1 MFIRMYIFFLS
12 QVLLREKVVKAA
24 AVVLVLNWQKSPSQ
38 RRRPRKIPRMQKR
51 PLRRTKARRQLLA
64 AKSLRQVVL
73 KSPRRRLTGWR
84 ACWAIMAA
92 ILTPNK
98 PLSPNITS
106 CSAQH
111 ARILTFKPDKKMA
124 FIYYISKAFFVAR
137 CKSLP
142 KTFRIGDISACYF
155 FRPALVFCRGSLC
168 DTKELF

>member
-111 ARILTFKPDKKMA
+111 ARILTFKPDKKNG
-124 FIYYISKAFFVAR
+124 IYLLHFQSICCCQMQKSTKNISHWWYIGMLFFSSCTCLLQR
-137 CKSLP
+137 
-142 KTFRIGDISACYF
+142 
-155 FRPALVFCRGSLC
+155 
-168 DTKELF
+168 